1 MVDSAFHGI
10 DNLSL
15 KLSNLIN
22 KTNRMKE
29 GDEEIERLREY
40 ETGTDEGWENGTKE
54 TCRYLEIRN
63 LNQSKES
70 QGSNKSEQISI
81 KLNIRS
87 PRNSMAK

>member
-29 GDEEIERLREY
+29 GDEEIERL
-40 ETGTDEGWENGTKE
+40 GN
-54 TCRYLEIRN
+54 
-63 LNQSKES
+63 
-70 QGSNKSEQISI
+70 
-81 KLNIRS
+81 
-87 PRNSMAK
+87 